1 MVVNNF
7 HSIIEVLPAI
17 LGFLISGILI
27 LKFVFSV
34 KIPQY
39 NENPPG
45 ILISSFIFIVSGF
58 LFEIIYIYWSS
69 IQSWAE
75 GNSKIA
81 FIFTILGG
89 FCTNRFLKKIAD
101 DKEKREISV
110 LFRNSID
117 LQVKSL
123 QVINLYLSFASTEEN
138 INCMKIY
145 KNNLLVSKAYDTALN
160 KIGIYDEKDIDII
173 SKYSNELQQCFNYI
187 ECFLI
192 EFKLDE
198 DIKVKET
205 HFDPIEYQPQYERT
219 LIIVK
224 IAILTTS
231 LFGIF
236 TSYYLSKR
244 YLNNNSEKL
253 QDEFFNYY
261 EKILDK
267 FKEELK
273 LREFYIMNR
282 VISSDLFDK
291 LKYIRNNFIE
301 SSNNYNVSSRKPIYL
316 CRLIIKE
323 PVGNFGVPDFG
334 YDFDLLAI
342 AKILHDQ
349 YFRLLDFYFHTL
361 IQQRPKLPKLPK
373 LYINHTDDIVT
384 FGESPEDVK
393 NKCNDIIEDLKSK
406 HNLETEIQ
414 YSDII
419 PEIISPW
426 K

>member
-7 HSIIEVLPAI
+7 HSITEVLPAI
-17 LGFLISGILI
+17 IGFSIAGILI

-58 LFEIIYIYWSS
+58 LFEIIYNSWTS
-69 IQSWAE
+69 IQRWAE
-75 GNSKIA
+75 SHKDIA
-81 FIFTILGG
+81 FVFTILGTLFTN
-89 FCTNRFLKKIAD
+89 FCTNGLLKKLAD

-117 LQVKSL
+117 SQVKSL
-123 QVINLYLSFASTEEN
+123 QFINLYLLFTSIKEN
-138 INCMKIY
+138 INYIKIY
-145 KNNLLVSKAYDTALN
+145 KNDLLTSKAYDTALN

-173 SKYSNELQQCFNYI
+173 LKYSNELQQCFNYI
-187 ECFLI
+187 ERFLI
-192 EFKLDE
+192 ELDE
-198 DIKVKET
+198 HITVKKTHVNET
-205 HFDPIEYQPQYERT
+205 KYKPQYQRT

-231 LFGIF
+231 IFGIF

-244 YLNNNSEKL
+244 YLNNNLGKL
-253 QDEFFNYY
+253 QNEFFNDY
-261 EKILDK
+261 EEILDK
-267 FKEELK
+267 FKKELSFS
-273 LREFYIMNR
+273 EFYIMNR

-316 CRLIIKE
+316 YRLIIKE
-323 PVGNFGVPDFG
+323 PVSIKEPVLNLDKDIYPDET
-334 YDFDLLAI
+334 
-342 AKILHDQ
+342 IL
-349 YFRLLDFYFHTL
+349 
-361 IQQRPKLPKLPK
+361 KWV
-373 LYINHTDDIVT
+373 INSTEDIVT
-384 FGESPEDVK
+384 FGESPEDAK
-393 NKCNDIIEDLKSK
+393 NNCNSIIEHLKNK

-419 PEIISPW
+419 TEIISPW
-426 K
+426 N

>member
-1 MVVNNF
+1 MVINNF
-7 HSIIEVLPAI
+7 HNIIEVLPAI
-17 LGFLISGILI
+17 IGFSITGTFI
-27 LKFVFSV
+27 LKSVFSV
-34 KIPQY
+34 KFPNY

-58 LFEIIYIYWSS
+58 LFEIIYTYWSS
-69 IQSWAE
+69 IQSWTQH
-75 GNSKIA
+75 NSSIT

-89 FCTNRFLKKIAD
+89 FFTNRFFKKLAD

-117 LQVKSL
+117 SQVKSL
-123 QVINLYLSFASTEEN
+123 QFINLYLSFTSIKEY
-138 INCMKIY
+138 INYIKIY
-145 KNNLLVSKAYDTALN
+145 KNNILTSKAYDTALN

-187 ECFLI
+187 ERFLI
-192 EFKLDE
+192 ELDE
-198 DIKVKET
+198 HITVNKTHVNET
-205 HFDPIEYQPQYERT
+205 EYQPQYQRT

-231 LFGIF
+231 IFGIF

-244 YLNNNSEKL
+244 YLNNNLGKL
-253 QDEFFNYY
+253 QDEFFNDY

-273 LREFYIMNR
+273 SREFYIMNR
-282 VISSDLFDK
+282 VISSDLFDQ

-316 CRLIIKE
+316 CRLLIKE
-323 PVGNFGVPDFG
+323 PVVNFDRDI
-334 YDFDLLAI
+334 YTE
-342 AKILHDQ
+342 KII
-349 YFRLLDFYFHTL
+349 T
-361 IQQRPKLPKLPK
+361 KLF
-373 LYINHTDDIVT
+373 INSTEDIVT
-384 FGESPEDVK
+384 FGESPEDA
-393 NKCNDIIEDLKSK
+393 NNNCNSIIEHLKNK

-419 PEIISPW
+419 YEIISPW

>member
-7 HSIIEVLPAI
+7 HSITEVLPAI
-17 LGFLISGILI
+17 IGFSIAGILI

-58 LFEIIYIYWSS
+58 LFEIIYNSWPSIKCWTKDNSS
-69 IQSWAE
+69 
-75 GNSKIA
+75 IA
-81 FIFTILGG
+81 FIFTLIGT
-89 FCTNRFLKKIAD
+89 FCANRFLKKLAD

-117 LQVKSL
+117 SQVKSL
-123 QVINLYLSFASTEEN
+123 QFINLYLSFTSIQEY
-138 INCMKIY
+138 INYIKIY
-145 KNNLLVSKAYDTALN
+145 KNNILTSKAYDTASN

-187 ECFLI
+187 ERFLI
-192 EFKLDE
+192 ELDE
-198 DIKVKET
+198 HISVNKT
-205 HFDPIEYQPQYERT
+205 HVNQIEYQPQYQRT

-231 LFGIF
+231 IFGIF

-244 YLNNNSEKL
+244 YLNNNLGKL
-253 QDEFFNYY
+253 QNEFFNDY
-261 EKILDK
+261 EEILDK
-267 FKEELK
+267 FKEELSFS
-273 LREFYIMNR
+273 EFYIMNR

-301 SSNNYNVSSRKPIYL
+301 SINNYNLSSRKPIYL
-316 CRLIIKE
+316 YRLIIKE
-323 PVGNFGVPDFG
+323 PVSIKEPVLNLDKDIYPDET
-334 YDFDLLAI
+334 
-342 AKILHDQ
+342 IL
-349 YFRLLDFYFHTL
+349 
-361 IQQRPKLPKLPK
+361 KWV
-373 LYINHTDDIVT
+373 INSTEDIVT
-384 FGESPEDVK
+384 FGESPEDAK
-393 NKCNDIIEDLKSK
+393 NNCNSIIEHLKNK

-419 PEIISPW
+419 TEIISPW
-426 K
+426 N

>member
-7 HSIIEVLPAI
+7 HSITEVLPAI
-17 LGFLISGILI
+17 IGFSIAGILI

-45 ILISSFIFIVSGF
+45 VLISSFIFIVSGF

-187 ECFLI
+187 ERFLI

-205 HFDPIEYQPQYERT
+205 HFDSIEYQPQYERT

-236 TSYYLSKR
+236 TSYYLSKH
-244 YLNNNSEKL
+244 YLNNNLGKL
-253 QDEFFNYY
+253 QDEFFNEY
-261 EKILDK
+261 EEILDK
-267 FKEELK
+267 FKEKLSFISEL
-273 LREFYIMNR
+273 YIMNE

-301 SSNNYNVSSRKPIYL
+301 SINSYNVSSRKPIYL
-316 CRLIIKE
+316 YRIFIRKT
-323 PVGNFGVPDFG
+323 V
-334 YDFDLLAI
+334 
-342 AKILHDQ
+342 
-349 YFRLLDFYFHTL
+349 FH
-361 IQQRPKLPKLPK
+361 RD
-373 LYINHTDDIVT
+373 NIVT
-384 FGESPEDVK
+384 FGESPEDAK
-393 NKCNDIIEDLKSK
+393 NNCDSIIEYLKNTLK
-406 HNLETEIQ
+406 LEIEIQ
-414 YSDII
+414 DSSPIC
-419 PEIISPW
+419 EIISPW